1 MRINTGTPWLTVLGA
16 AMGSCLSIPVYNFYL
31 FGLFIKPLSAEFG
44 WSRGQIALAL
54 SFVAYTTMLAAPVV
68 GATIDRA
75 GPKRVIVASIVG
87 LAAAVGSLGSLG
99 PSPTALY
106 AHHVAIALFGL
117 GTLPITYTG
126 VVVAFFERRRGL
138 ALGLTLAGVGVG
150 GAVVPGFVQGI
161 IDAHGWRTG
170 YVAIA
175 ALMLVV
181 ALPAV
186 LLLLREPPRRAAND
200 PVAAGLTFREA
211 LRGRVFWLLASIL
224 LVLGITSAGVTTH
237 LAALMSDQGL
247 GTAGI
252 AQAFLVLGI
261 ALIIGRVGAGIL
273 LDHYNPAAIA
283 CLVMAA
289 ATCGLLMVA
298 TCQSTLPVYCGVV
311 LVGFGIGSEFD
322 FLSFFIGRLLGMRA
336 YGVIYGTIYSAFM
349 VGSGLGSP
357 LVGYGFD
364 RFGSY
369 GTPLLLLAAAQGL
382 AAVLFLGL
390 NRPARPVPRP
400 GIA

>member
-1 MRINTGTPWLTVLGA
+1 MQTNTGTPWLTVLA
-16 AMGSCLSIPVYNFYL
+16 AAVGSCLSIPVYNFYL

-44 WSRGQIALAL
+44 WSRGGVALAL
-54 SFVAYTTMLAAPVV
+54 SFVAYTTMLAAPFFGAVV
-68 GATIDRA
+68 DRA
-75 GPKRVIVASIVG
+75 GPKRVIVASIAG
-87 LAAAVGSLGSLG
+87 LAAAVGSLRWLG
-99 PSPTALY
+99 PSPAGLY
-106 AHHVAIALFGL
+106 AHHVAIALLGL

-126 VVVAFFERRRGL
+126 VVVALFERHRGL

-150 GAVVPGFVQGI
+150 GAVVPGLVQGVV
-161 IDAHGWRTG
+161 DAHGWRAG
-170 YVAIA
+170 YIAIA
-175 ALMLVV
+175 TLMLVV
-181 ALPAV
+181 ALPTV
-186 LLLLREPPRRAAND
+186 LLLLREPPRRAAGG
-200 PVAAGLTFREA
+200 PMAAGLTFREA

-224 LVLGITSAGVTTH
+224 LVLGITSAGITTH
-237 LAALMSDQGL
+237 LAALMSDHGL

-252 AQAFLVLGI
+252 ARAFLVLGT
-261 ALIIGRVGAGIL
+261 ALIVGRVGAGLL
-273 LDHYNPAAIA
+273 LDRCNPAAVA

-289 ATCGLLMVA
+289 ATCGLFVVA
-298 TCQSTLPVYCGVV
+298 TCHSTLPVYCGVV

-322 FLSFFIGRLLGMRA
+322 FLSFFVGRLLGMRA

-390 NRPARPVPRP
+390 NRPGRLVARSGV
-400 GIA
+400 A

>member
-1 MRINTGTPWLTVLGA
+1 MRINTGTPWLTVLA
-16 AMGSCLSIPVYNFYL
+16 AAVGSSLSIPVYNFYL

-54 SFVAYTTMLAAPVV
+54 SFVAYTTMIAAPFF
-68 GATIDRA
+68 GAVIDRS

-87 LAAAVGSLGSLG
+87 LAAAVGSLRWLG
-99 PSPTALY
+99 PSPAALY
-106 AHHVAIALFGL
+106 AHHVAIAFLGL

-150 GAVVPGFVQGI
+150 GAVVPGLIQHVIGA
-161 IDAHGWRTG
+161 DGWRTG

-175 ALMLVV
+175 ALMLGA
-181 ALPAV
+181 ALPTV
-186 LLLLREPPRRAAND
+186 LLLLREPPRRATD
-200 PVAAGLTFREA
+200 GLLAAGLTFREA

-224 LVLGITSAGVTTH
+224 LVLGITSAGITTH
-237 LAALMSDQGL
+237 LAALMSDHGL
-247 GTAGI
+247 GTSGI
-252 AQAFLVLGI
+252 ARAFLVLGI
-261 ALIIGRVGAGIL
+261 ALIVGRVGAGIL
-273 LDHYNPAAIA
+273 LDHHNPAAVA

-298 TCQSTLPVYCGVV
+298 TCQSTLPVYCGVA

-336 YGVIYGTIYSAFM
+336 YGAIYGTIYSAFM

-369 GTPLLLLAAAQGL
+369 STPLLLLAAAQSL

-390 NRPARPVPRP
+390 NRPGMLVRQP
-400 GIA
+400 GVA

>member
-1 MRINTGTPWLTVLGA
+1 MRSNTGTPWLTVLA
-16 AMGSCLSIPVYNFYL
+16 AAVGSCLSIPVYNFYL
-31 FGLFIKPLSAEFG
+31 FGLFIKPLSAEYG

-54 SFVAYTTMLAAPVV
+54 SVVAYTTMLAAPVV
-68 GATIDRA
+68 GAVIDRA

-87 LAAAVGSLGSLG
+87 LAAAVGSLRWL
-99 PSPTALY
+99 SPNPVALY

-126 VVVAFFERRRGL
+126 VVIAFFERQRGL

-150 GAVVPGFVQGI
+150 GAIMPGLIQGVI
-161 IDAHGWRTG
+161 NAYGWRTG
-170 YVAIA
+170 YIAISV
-175 ALMLVV
+175 LMLGV
-181 ALPAV
+181 ALPMV
-186 LLLLREPPRRAAND
+186 LLLLREPPRRAVND
-200 PVAAGLTFREA
+200 PVVAGLTFREA
-211 LRGRVFWLLASIL
+211 VRGRVFWLLASIL
-224 LVLGITSAGVTTH
+224 LVLGITSAGFTTH

-247 GTAGI
+247 GAAGI

-261 ALIIGRVGAGIL
+261 ALIIGRVGAGFL

-289 ATCGLLMVA
+289 ATCGLLIVA
-298 TCQSTLPVYCGVV
+298 TFHLTLPVFCGVV

-364 RFGSY
+364 TFGSY

-382 AAVLFLGL
+382 AALLFLGL
-390 NRPARPVPRP
+390 NRLGRPISRLD
-400 GIA
+400 IA